1 MKKLYIFGLSILSMA
16 SINAQNIFS
25 SDLSSW
31 TGGEPDGFMGSK
43 SHTVDLTV
51 TEITTGAN
59 HGTSTARLEVA
70 NGSSHRR
77 FSTQPLSVTNGQ
89 GYEVIVY
96 AKGEG
101 ELRVGMF
108 DDHTPTSSAGFIN
121 YTTYTTINT
130 ATTQIFNFNIVATN
144 TASNAEFI
152 ISVINTVAPNHIE
165 IDSIAINETTITPPP
180 TGNYSIPFYSD
191 LSDWTGSAPDGFM
204 GSKTNITGTDIVE
217 ITSGV
222 SHGTSLAQLINTTS
236 SHKRFTTQPVEVVD
250 GQGYE
255 VVVFAKGQGD
265 LRIGMF
271 DDHSP
276 SSSAGFIGY
285 TGYSTINSAATQDY
299 TFTVVATNSTTIA
312 EFVLSFRNTV
322 APNHIEIDSV
332 AIYEVTVAPPATVS
346 VYDIQFTTDPSGDSP
361 YKDQIV
367 NTGGIV
373 YHVRADGRFYMS
385 SGTGP
390 WTGIYVFEQNFTVV
404 PGDSVTF
411 TGEVVEFF
419 NLTELKS
426 LTNFNV
432 VSQGNFFMAN
442 NVTTAEANTEAY
454 EGCLVSTCGTVTA
467 APNNFN
473 EYPINDG
480 SGDVLTD
487 DFLLGSAYIP
497 PVVGN
502 KYLIKGIVDFSF
514 GDFKILPRNA
524 ADVQATTACIVSVTE
539 NYISYN
545 VYPNPTNNEL
555 NIEAEGNHNVSILD
569 INGKVMLNQITN
581 GFTTIDVSG
590 LASGM
595 YLINVEGNMT
605 KFIKN

>member
-1 MKKLYIFGLSILSMA
+1 MKKLYILGLSVLSIA

-31 TGGEPDGFMGSK
+31 TSGEPDGFMGSK
-43 SHTVDLTV
+43 SHTTDLTV
-51 TEITTGAN
+51 TEITIGAD

-77 FSTQPLSVTNGQ
+77 FSTQPLSVTDGQ
-89 GYEVIVY
+89 GYEVVIY

-108 DDHTPTSSAGFIN
+108 DDHTPTTSAGYIS
-121 YTTYTTINT
+121 YTPYTTIS
-130 ATTQIFNFNIVATN
+130 TTTTTEYNFTVVATN

-165 IDSIAINETTITPPP
+165 IDSVAIN
-180 TGNYSIPFYSD
+180 
-191 LSDWTGSAPDGFM
+191 
-204 GSKTNITGTDIVE
+204 
-217 ITSGV
+217 
-222 SHGTSLAQLINTTS
+222 
-236 SHKRFTTQPVEVVD
+236 
-250 GQGYE
+250 
-255 VVVFAKGQGD
+255 
-265 LRIGMF
+265 
-271 DDHSP
+271 
-276 SSSAGFIGY
+276 
-285 TGYSTINSAATQDY
+285 
-299 TFTVVATNSTTIA
+299 
-312 EFVLSFRNTV
+312 
-322 APNHIEIDSV
+322 
-332 AIYEVTVAPPATVS
+332 EVTVAPPSTVS
-346 VYDIQFTTDPSGDSP
+346 VYDIQYTTDPSGDSP

-367 NTGGIV
+367 STGGIV
-373 YHVRADGRFYMS
+373 YHVRADGKFYMS

-390 WTGIYVFEQNFTVV
+390 WSGIYVFEGNFTVA

-411 TGEVVEFF
+411 SGEVVEYF
-419 NLTELKS
+419 NLTELKN
-426 LTNFNV
+426 LTNFVV
-432 VSQGNFFMAN
+432 VSQGNFFLAN
-442 NVTTAEANTEAY
+442 SVSTANANTEAY

-487 DFLLGSAYIP
+487 DFLLGASYVAP
-497 PVVGN
+497 TVGN

-514 GDFKILPRNA
+514 GEFKILPRNA
-524 ADVQATTACIVSVTE
+524 ADVQSTTACAVSVTE
-539 NYISYN
+539 NNIVYN
-545 VYPNPTNNEL
+545 VFPNPANNEV
-555 NIEAEGNHNVSILD
+555 NIEVEGNHNVTILD

-581 GFTTIDVSG
+581 DFTTIDVSG

>member
-1 MKKLYIFGLSILSMA
+1 MLKKTTTMKKLYIIGLSVLSMA

-25 SDLSSW
+25 SNLSSW
-31 TGGEPDGFMGSK
+31 TSGEPDGFMGSK
-43 SHTVDLTV
+43 TSFTDLTI
-51 TEITTGAN
+51 TEITTGAD
-59 HGTSTARLEVA
+59 HGTSTAQLMTT
-70 NGSSHRR
+70 GTTHRR
-77 FSTQPLSVTNGQ
+77 FSTQPLSVTSGQ

-96 AKGEG
+96 AKGQG

-108 DDHTPTSSAGFIN
+108 DDHSPT
-121 YTTYTTINT
+121 
-130 ATTQIFNFNIVATN
+130 
-144 TASNAEFI
+144 
-152 ISVINTVAPNHIE
+152 
-165 IDSIAINETTITPPP
+165 
-180 TGNYSIPFYSD
+180 
-191 LSDWTGSAPDGFM
+191 
-204 GSKTNITGTDIVE
+204 
-217 ITSGV
+217 
-222 SHGTSLAQLINTTS
+222 
-236 SHKRFTTQPVEVVD
+236 
-250 GQGYE
+250 
-255 VVVFAKGQGD
+255 
-265 LRIGMF
+265 
-271 DDHSP
+271 
-276 SSSAGFIGY
+276 SSAGFIGY
-285 TGYSTINSAATQDY
+285 TAYSNINAASTQDFN
-299 TFTVVATNSTTIA
+299 FTVVATNTTTIA
-312 EFVLSFRNTV
+312 EFILSVRNTV
-322 APNHIEIDSV
+322 GPNHIEIDSV
-332 AIYEVTVAPPATVS
+332 AINEVTVAPPATVS

-390 WTGIYVFEQNFTVV
+390 WSGIYVFEGNFAVS

-411 TGEVVEFF
+411 SGEVVEFF

-426 LTNFNV
+426 LTNFTV
-432 VSQGNFFMAN
+432 VSNGNFFLAN
-442 NVTTAEANTEAY
+442 SVSTAAANTEAY

-480 SGDVLTD
+480 TGDVLTD
-487 DFLLGSAYIP
+487 DFLLGSAYVP

-524 ADVQATTACIVSVTE
+524 ADVQLTTACLVSVTE

-545 VYPNPTNNEL
+545 VYPNPTHNEL
-555 NIEAEGNHNVSILD
+555 NIEVEGNHNVTILD